1 MLLFMPLLLLIVFL
15 VKLDSSGPVFFR
27 QRRVGVNDKEF
38 LMYKFR
44 TMVVGTPEVA
54 TDKLVNGQ
62 QYITRIGYNLR
73 KYSLDELPQLLNIL
87 LGDMSIVGP
96 RPALFNQ
103 HELRKMRNDLGI
115 SQINPGLTGWAQVNG
130 RDEISLDKKVALDHY
145 YYMNQSFWLDLK
157 IIYRTFFNV
166 WSGDGENVKI

>member
-1 MLLFMPLLLLIVFL
+1 
-15 VKLDSSGPVFFR
+15 
-27 QRRVGVNDKEF
+27 
-38 LMYKFR
+38 
-44 TMVVGTPEVA
+44 MVVGTPEVA